1 MSKSNPLIQTLNLG
15 KAFSKMLSEKLEESV
30 TEILSE
36 WGKFEAEQKEKIR
49 QFSEE
54 ISERVKQEANNSKN
68 NINASSDNFNEIEDL
83 QENLDQLRLEIAR
96 LRAELKN
103 HRS

>member
-1 MSKSNPLIQTLNLG
+1 M
-15 KAFSKMLSEKLEESV
+15 
-30 TEILSE
+30 
-36 WGKFEAEQKEKIR
+36 GKFEAEQKEKFR

-54 ISERVKQEANNSKN
+54 ITERARQEASNTKN
-68 NINASSDNFNEIEDL
+68 KINASSDNFDEIENL

-103 HRS
+103 HRSSTIH